1 MVLSN
6 TCFIVYNR
14 SMRTVVKVIDN
25 TTLGDITD
33 YVNLDG
39 YSNNS
44 RQLSPNK
51 GLVVSSEVFE
61 GEVYFNS
68 FGAFRI
74 AGDLLLIDDSKIFYN
89 NGLIIPGVIVKRSSF
104 SQGSDFVF
112 RTQEWF
118 QVVETTCEVPK
129 DAIVIAKPKTA
140 YRFNFNGE
148 QFYVL
153 TPEQILMYVFNGF
166 NVTKDKII
174 LDSIETGH
182 FERKKKLVGMDSTTK
197 YYARTCL
204 AKFRIAGVDK
214 VIFSREDIYARNPI
228 SKTGV

>member
-1 MVLSN
+1 
-6 TCFIVYNR
+6 
-14 SMRTVVKVIDN
+14 MRTVVKIIDN
-25 TTLGDITD
+25 TTLNDITD

-44 RQLSPNK
+44 RQLAPNK
-51 GLVVSSEVFE
+51 GMVISSEVFE

-68 FGAFRI
+68 YGSIRLTAE
-74 AGDLLLIDDSKIFYN
+74 LLLIDDDKVFYN
-89 NGLIIPGVIVKRSSF
+89 YRLIVPGVIVKRSTF
-104 SQGSDFVF
+104 DQGSDFVY

-166 NVTKDKII
+166 NVTKDKIM
-174 LDSIETGH
+174 LDSIETGP
-182 FERKKKLVGMDSTTK
+182 FDRKNKLVGVDDTTK
-197 YYARTCL
+197 YYAKTCL

-214 VIFSREDIYARNPI
+214 VIFNREDIYARN
-228 SKTGV
+228 